1 MSKNMRTEP
10 ILVGTKEAARLLGLS
25 SSTLEKWR
33 FFRVAGT
40 PPVVRI
46 GRACRY
52 RLDDLRTWVD
62 QASRP
67 DRGAD
72 QRTTD
77 N

>member
-1 MSKNMRTEP
+1 MIGDTSKMSESTRTEP

-62 QASRP
+62 QASNP
-67 DRGAD
+67 E
-72 QRTTD
+72 
-77 N
+77 

>member
-1 MSKNMRTEP
+1 MSKGTRTEP

-33 FFRVAGT
+33 FYRVPGT
-40 PPVVRI
+40 PQVVRI

-62 QASRP
+62 QASNP
-67 DRGAD
+67 E
-72 QRTTD
+72 
-77 N
+77 